1 MLLLFISGCNKKEG
15 IQGVFVSETKVNQ
28 LNNNLQDLKDRISKL
43 ESSQREIITYLN
55 EKNEAPSD
63 LLMSQQVKLNG
74 EVDSVVVDNKKQDGK
89 ANDRL

>member
-1 MLLLFISGCNKKEG
+1 MGERYLPSWFFKYSQI
-15 IQGVFVSETKVNQ
+15 T
-28 LNNNLQDLKDRISKL
+28 KL
-43 ESSQREIITYLN
+43 ESSQREIITYLD

-63 LLMSQQVKLNG
+63 LLMFQQVKLNG